1 MKLKVPFYIRFI
13 ANTDTVGGSEQSDTD
28 SQQTVENDSTNDT
41 ENSKQENKQS
51 ETSKD
56 FSRAL
61 NKRVEE
67 VEAKYADKYANYD
80 ELKEKAEK
88 YDSQESANA
97 QLVEKLKAEND
108 ALKAKAEHE
117 AQVEKVAHE
126 TELDVQL
133 IHLLKG
139 EGKELEENATLLA
152 KFFKAREHDLP
163 QAGSKDATPHDED
176 MKPYSRMA
184 AAYATNNK

>member
-1 MKLKVPFYIRFI
+1 MNKKKVPFYIRFI
-13 ANTDTVGGSEQSDTD
+13 ANTDAVSGGEQSDTD

-41 ENSKQENKQS
+41 ENSKQESKQS

-67 VEAKYADKYANYD
+67 VEAKYANYD

-97 QLVEKLKAEND
+97 QLIEKLQAENG
-108 ALKAKAEHE
+108 ALKATAEHN
-117 AQVEKVAHE
+117 AQVEKIAHE

-133 IHLLKG
+133 ISLLKG
-139 EGKELEENATLLA
+139 DGKELEENAAILA
-152 KFFKAREHDLP
+152 KFFKAREHNLP
-163 QAGSKDATPHDED
+163 TAGTKSSVPPSVKMTPFE
-176 MKPYSRMA
+176 RIA
-184 AAYATNNK
+184 AAFSN

>member
-1 MKLKVPFYIRFI
+1 MNKKKVPFYIRFI
-13 ANTDTVGGSEQSDTD
+13 ANTDAVGGSEQSDTD

-41 ENSKQENKQS
+41 ENSKQESKQS

-67 VEAKYADKYANYD
+67 VEAKYANYD

-97 QLVEKLKAEND
+97 QLIEKLQAEND
-108 ALKAKAEHE
+108 ALKATAEHN
-117 AQVEKVAHE
+117 AQVEKIAHE

-133 IHLLKG
+133 ISLLKG
-139 EGKELEENATLLA
+139 DGKELEENAAILA
-152 KFFKAREHDLP
+152 KFFKAREHNLP
-163 QAGSKDATPHDED
+163 TAGTKSSVPPSVKMTPFE
-176 MKPYSRMA
+176 RIA
-184 AAYATNNK
+184 AAFSN

>member
-1 MKLKVPFYIRFI
+1 MNKKKVPFYIRFI
-13 ANTDTVGGSEQSDTD
+13 ANTDAVGGGEQSDTD

-41 ENSKQENKQS
+41 ENSKQESKQS
-51 ETSKD
+51 ETSKE

-67 VEAKYADKYANYD
+67 VEAKYANYD

-97 QLVEKLKAEND
+97 QLIEKLQAEND
-108 ALKAKAEHE
+108 ALKATAEHN

-133 IHLLKG
+133 ISLLKG
-139 EGKELEENATLLA
+139 DGKELEENAAILA
-152 KFFKAREHDLP
+152 KFFKAREHNLP
-163 QAGSKDATPHDED
+163 TAGTKSSVPPSVKMTPFE
-176 MKPYSRMA
+176 RIA
-184 AAYATNNK
+184 AAFSN

>member
-1 MKLKVPFYIRFI
+1 MNKKKVPFYIRFI
-13 ANTDTVGGSEQSDTD
+13 VNTDAVGGSEQSDTD
-28 SQQTVENDSTNDT
+28 SQQAAENDSTNDT
-41 ENSKQENKQS
+41 EDSKQESKQS
-51 ETSKD
+51 ETSKE

-67 VEAKYADKYANYD
+67 VEAKYSNYD

-97 QLVEKLKAEND
+97 QLIEKLQAEND
-108 ALKAKAEHE
+108 ALKAEAEHN

-133 IHLLKG
+133 ITLLKG
-139 EGKELEENATLLA
+139 DGKELEENAAILA
-152 KFFKAREHDLP
+152 KFFKAREHNLP
-163 QAGSKDATPHDED
+163 TAGTKSSVPPSVKMTPFE
-176 MKPYSRMA
+176 RIA
-184 AAYATNNK
+184 AAYSN

>member
-1 MKLKVPFYIRFI
+1 MNKKVPFYIRFI
-13 ANTDTVGGSEQSDTD
+13 ANTDAVGGSEQSDTD

-41 ENSKQENKQS
+41 ESSKQESKQS
-51 ETSKD
+51 ETSKE
-56 FSRAL
+56 FSREL

-67 VEAKYADKYANYD
+67 VEAKYANYD

-97 QLVEKLKAEND
+97 QLIEKLQAEND
-108 ALKAKAEHE
+108 ALKAKAEHN

-133 IHLLKG
+133 ISLLKG
-139 EGKELEENATLLA
+139 DGKELEENAAILA
-152 KFFKAREHDLP
+152 KFFKAREHNLP
-163 QAGSKDATPHDED
+163 TAGTKSSVPPSVKMTPFE
-176 MKPYSRMA
+176 RIA
-184 AAYATNNK
+184 AAFSN

>member
-1 MKLKVPFYIRFI
+1 MNKKRVPFYIRFI
-13 ANTDTVGGSEQSDTD
+13 ANTDAVGGGEQSDTD
-28 SQQTVENDSTNDT
+28 SQQTVENDSTNDA
-41 ENSKQENKQS
+41 ENSKQESKQS

-67 VEAKYADKYANYD
+67 VEAKYANYD

-97 QLVEKLKAEND
+97 QLIEKLQAEND
-108 ALKAKAEHE
+108 ALKAKAEHN
-117 AQVEKVAHE
+117 AQVEKIAHE

-133 IHLLKG
+133 ISLLNG
-139 EGKELEENATLLA
+139 DGKELEENAAILA
-152 KFFKAREHDLP
+152 KFFKAREHNLP
-163 QAGSKDATPHDED
+163 TAGTKSSVPPSVKMTPFE
-176 MKPYSRMA
+176 RIA
-184 AAYATNNK
+184 AAFSN

>member
-1 MKLKVPFYIRFI
+1 MNKKKVPFYIRFI
-13 ANTDTVGGSEQSDTD
+13 ANTDAVGGGEQSDTD
-28 SQQTVENDSTNDT
+28 SQQTVENDSTNET
-41 ENSKQENKQS
+41 ENSKQESKQS

-67 VEAKYADKYANYD
+67 VEAKYANYD

-97 QLVEKLKAEND
+97 QLIEKLQAEND
-108 ALKAKAEHE
+108 ALKATAEHN
-117 AQVEKVAHE
+117 AQVEKLAHE

-133 IHLLKG
+133 ISLLKG
-139 EGKELEENATLLA
+139 DGKELEENAAILA
-152 KFFKAREHDLP
+152 KFFKAREHNLP
-163 QAGSKDATPHDED
+163 TAGTKSSVPPSVKMTPFE
-176 MKPYSRMA
+176 RIA
-184 AAYATNNK
+184 AAFSN

>member
-1 MKLKVPFYIRFI
+1 MRLKVPFYIRFI
-13 ANTDTVGGSEQSDTD
+13 ANTDAVGGSEQSDTD
-28 SQQTVENDSTNDT
+28 SQQTAENDSTNDT
-41 ENSKQENKQS
+41 ENSKQESKQS

-67 VEAKYADKYANYD
+67 VEAKYANYD

-97 QLVEKLKAEND
+97 QLIEKLQAEND
-108 ALKAKAEHE
+108 ALKAKAEHN

-133 IHLLKG
+133 ISILKG
-139 EGKELEENATLLA
+139 DGKELEENAAILA
-152 KFFKAREHDLP
+152 KFFKAREHNLP
-163 QAGSKDATPHDED
+163 TAGAKSSVPPSVKMTPFE
-176 MKPYSRMA
+176 RIA
-184 AAYATNNK
+184 AAYSN

>member
-1 MKLKVPFYIRFI
+1 MNKKKVPFYIRFI
-13 ANTDTVGGSEQSDTD
+13 ANTDAVGGSEQSDTD
-28 SQQTVENDSTNDT
+28 SQQTAENDSTNDT
-41 ENSKQENKQS
+41 ENSKQESKQS

-67 VEAKYADKYANYD
+67 VEAKYANYD

-97 QLVEKLKAEND
+97 QLIEKLQAEND
-108 ALKAKAEHE
+108 ALKAKAEHN

-133 IHLLKG
+133 ISILKG
-139 EGKELEENATLLA
+139 DGKELEENAAILA
-152 KFFKAREHDLP
+152 KFFKAREHNLP
-163 QAGSKDATPHDED
+163 TAGTKSSVPPSVKMTPFE
-176 MKPYSRMA
+176 RIA
-184 AAYATNNK
+184 AAYSN

>member
-1 MKLKVPFYIRFI
+1 MRLKVPFYIRFI
-13 ANTDTVGGSEQSDTD
+13 VNTDAVGGSEQSDTD

-41 ENSKQENKQS
+41 ENSKQESKQS

-67 VEAKYADKYANYD
+67 VEAKYANYD

-97 QLVEKLKAEND
+97 QLIEKLQAEND
-108 ALKAKAEHE
+108 ALKAKAEHN

-133 IHLLKG
+133 ISLLKG
-139 EGKELEENATLLA
+139 DGKELEENAAILA
-152 KFFKAREHDLP
+152 KFFKAREHNLP
-163 QAGSKDATPHDED
+163 TAGTKSSVPPSVKMTPFE
-176 MKPYSRMA
+176 RIA
-184 AAYATNNK
+184 AAFSN

>member
-1 MKLKVPFYIRFI
+1 MNKKKVPFYIRFI
-13 ANTDTVGGSEQSDTD
+13 ANTDAVGGGEQSDTD
-28 SQQTVENDSTNDT
+28 SQQTVENDSTNEA
-41 ENSKQENKQS
+41 ENSNQENKQS

-67 VEAKYADKYANYD
+67 VEAKYANYD

-97 QLVEKLKAEND
+97 QLIEKLQAEND
-108 ALKAKAEHE
+108 ALKAKAEHN
-117 AQVEKVAHE
+117 AQVEKLAHE

-133 IHLLKG
+133 ISLLKG
-139 EGKELEENATLLA
+139 DGKELEENAAILA
-152 KFFKAREHDLP
+152 KFFKAREHNLP
-163 QAGSKDATPHDED
+163 TAGTKSSVPPSVKMTPFE
-176 MKPYSRMA
+176 RIA
-184 AAYATNNK
+184 AAFSN

>member
-1 MKLKVPFYIRFI
+1 MNKKKVPFYIRFI
-13 ANTDTVGGSEQSDTD
+13 ANTDAVGGSEQSDTD

-41 ENSKQENKQS
+41 ENSKQESKQS
-51 ETSKD
+51 ETSKE

-67 VEAKYADKYANYD
+67 VEAKYANYD

-97 QLVEKLKAEND
+97 QLIEKLQAEND
-108 ALKAKAEHE
+108 ALKATAEHN
-117 AQVEKVAHE
+117 AQVEKIAHE

-133 IHLLKG
+133 ISLLKG
-139 EGKELEENATLLA
+139 DGKELEENAAILA
-152 KFFKAREHDLP
+152 KFFKAREHNLP
-163 QAGSKDATPHDED
+163 TAGTKSSVPPSVKMTPFE
-176 MKPYSRMA
+176 RIA
-184 AAYATNNK
+184 AAFSN

>member
-1 MKLKVPFYIRFI
+1 MNKKKVPFYIRFI
-13 ANTDTVGGSEQSDTD
+13 ANTDAVGGSEQSDTD
-28 SQQTVENDSTNDT
+28 SQQAAENDSTNDT
-41 ENSKQENKQS
+41 EDSKQESKQS
-51 ETSKD
+51 ETSKE

-67 VEAKYADKYANYD
+67 VEAKYSNYD

-97 QLVEKLKAEND
+97 QLIEKLQAEND
-108 ALKAKAEHE
+108 ALKAEAEHN

-133 IHLLKG
+133 ISLLKG
-139 EGKELEENATLLA
+139 DGKELEENAATLA
-152 KFFKAREHDLP
+152 KFFKAREHNLP
-163 QAGSKDATPHDED
+163 TAGTKSSVPPSVKMTPLE
-176 MKPYSRMA
+176 RIT
-184 AAYATNNK
+184 AAYSN

>member
-1 MKLKVPFYIRFI
+1 MNKKKVPFYIRFI
-13 ANTDTVGGSEQSDTD
+13 VNTDAVGGSEQSDTD
-28 SQQTVENDSTNDT
+28 SQQAAENDSTNDT
-41 ENSKQENKQS
+41 ENSEQESKQS
-51 ETSKD
+51 ETSKE

-67 VEAKYADKYANYD
+67 VEAKYANYD

-97 QLVEKLKAEND
+97 QLIEKLQAEND
-108 ALKAKAEHE
+108 ALKATAEHN

-133 IHLLKG
+133 ISILKG
-139 EGKELEENATLLA
+139 DGKELEENAAILA
-152 KFFKAREHDLP
+152 KFFKAREHNLP
-163 QAGSKDATPHDED
+163 TAGTKSSVPPSVKMTPFE
-176 MKPYSRMA
+176 RIA
-184 AAYATNNK
+184 AAYSN

>member
-1 MKLKVPFYIRFI
+1 MNKKKVPFYIRFI
-13 ANTDTVGGSEQSDTD
+13 ANTDAVGGSEQSDTD

-41 ENSKQENKQS
+41 ENSKQESKQS

-67 VEAKYADKYANYD
+67 VEAKYANYD

-97 QLVEKLKAEND
+97 QLIEKLQAEND
-108 ALKAKAEHE
+108 ALKATAEHN
-117 AQVEKVAHE
+117 AQVEKLAHE

-133 IHLLKG
+133 IGLLKG
-139 EGKELEENATLLA
+139 DGKELEENAAILA
-152 KFFKAREHDLP
+152 KFFKAREHNLP
-163 QAGSKDATPHDED
+163 TAGTKSSVPPSVKMTPRE
-176 MKPYSRMA
+176 RIA
-184 AAYATNNK
+184 AAYSN

>member
-1 MKLKVPFYIRFI
+1 MNKKVPFYIRFI
-13 ANTDTVGGSEQSDTD
+13 ANTDAVGGSEQSDTD

-41 ENSKQENKQS
+41 ESSKQESKQS
-51 ETSKD
+51 ETSKE

-67 VEAKYADKYANYD
+67 VEAKYANYD

-97 QLVEKLKAEND
+97 QLIEKLQAEND
-108 ALKAKAEHE
+108 ALKAKAEHN

-133 IHLLKG
+133 ISLLKG
-139 EGKELEENATLLA
+139 DGKELEENAAILA
-152 KFFKAREHDLP
+152 KFFKAREHNLP
-163 QAGSKDATPHDED
+163 TAGTKSSVPPSVKMTPFE
-176 MKPYSRMA
+176 RIA
-184 AAYATNNK
+184 AAYSN

>member
-1 MKLKVPFYIRFI
+1 MNKKKVPFYIRFI
-13 ANTDTVGGSEQSDTD
+13 ANTDAVGGSEQSDTD
-28 SQQTVENDSTNDT
+28 SQQTVENDSTNDA
-41 ENSKQENKQS
+41 ENSKQESKQS
-51 ETSKD
+51 ETSKE

-67 VEAKYADKYANYD
+67 VEAKYANYD

-97 QLVEKLKAEND
+97 QLIEKLQAEND
-108 ALKAKAEHE
+108 ALKATAEHN

-133 IHLLKG
+133 ISILKG
-139 EGKELEENATLLA
+139 DGKELEENAAILA
-152 KFFKAREHDLP
+152 KFFKAREHNLP
-163 QAGSKDATPHDED
+163 TAGTKSSVPPSVKMTPFE
-176 MKPYSRMA
+176 RIA
-184 AAYATNNK
+184 AAYSN

>member
-1 MKLKVPFYIRFI
+1 MNKKKVPFYIRFI
-13 ANTDTVGGSEQSDTD
+13 VNTDAVGGGEQSDTD
-28 SQQTVENDSTNDT
+28 SQQTVENDSTNEA
-41 ENSKQENKQS
+41 ENSKQESKQS

-67 VEAKYADKYANYD
+67 VEAKYANYD

-97 QLVEKLKAEND
+97 QLIEKLQAEND
-108 ALKAKAEHE
+108 ALKAKAEHN
-117 AQVEKVAHE
+117 AQVEKLAHE

-133 IHLLKG
+133 ISLLKG
-139 EGKELEENATLLA
+139 DGKELEENAAILA
-152 KFFKAREHDLP
+152 KFFKAREHNLP
-163 QAGSKDATPHDED
+163 TAGTKSSVPPSVKMTPFE
-176 MKPYSRMA
+176 RIA
-184 AAYATNNK
+184 AAFSN

>member
-1 MKLKVPFYIRFI
+1 MNKKKVPFYIRFI
-13 ANTDTVGGSEQSDTD
+13 ANTDAVGGSEQSDTD

-41 ENSKQENKQS
+41 ENSKQESKQS
-51 ETSKD
+51 ETSKE

-67 VEAKYADKYANYD
+67 VEAKYANYD

-97 QLVEKLKAEND
+97 QLIEKLQAEND
-108 ALKAKAEHE
+108 ALKAKAEHN
-117 AQVEKVAHE
+117 AQVEKLAHE

-133 IHLLKG
+133 ISLLKG
-139 EGKELEENATLLA
+139 DGKELEENAAILA
-152 KFFKAREHDLP
+152 KFFKAREHNLP
-163 QAGSKDATPHDED
+163 TAGTKSSVPPSVKMTPFE
-176 MKPYSRMA
+176 RIA
-184 AAYATNNK
+184 AAFSN

>member
-1 MKLKVPFYIRFI
+1 MRLKVPFYIRFI
-13 ANTDTVGGSEQSDTD
+13 ANTDALGGSEQSDTD
-28 SQQTVENDSTNDT
+28 SQQAAENDSTNDT
-41 ENSKQENKQS
+41 EDSKQESKQS
-51 ETSKD
+51 ETSKE

-67 VEAKYADKYANYD
+67 VEAKYANYD

-97 QLVEKLKAEND
+97 QLIEKLQAEND
-108 ALKAKAEHE
+108 ALKAKAEHN

-133 IHLLKG
+133 ISLLKG
-139 EGKELEENATLLA
+139 DGKELEENAAILA
-152 KFFKAREHDLP
+152 KFFKAREHNLP
-163 QAGSKDATPHDED
+163 TAGTKSSVPPSVKMTPFE
-176 MKPYSRMA
+176 RIA
-184 AAYATNNK
+184 AAYSN

>member
-13 ANTDTVGGSEQSDTD
+13 ANTDAVGGSEQSDTD
-28 SQQTVENDSTNDT
+28 SQQAAGNDSTNEA
-41 ENSKQENKQS
+41 ENSKQESKQS
-51 ETSKD
+51 ETSKE

-67 VEAKYADKYANYD
+67 VEAKYANYD

-97 QLVEKLKAEND
+97 QLIEKLQAEND
-108 ALKAKAEHE
+108 ALKAKAEHN
-117 AQVEKVAHE
+117 AQVEKIAHE

-133 IHLLKG
+133 ISLLKG
-139 EGKELEENATLLA
+139 DGKELEENAAILA
-152 KFFKAREHDLP
+152 KFFKAREHNLP
-163 QAGSKDATPHDED
+163 TAGTKSSVPPSVKMTPFE
-176 MKPYSRMA
+176 RIA
-184 AAYATNNK
+184 AAYSN

>member
-1 MKLKVPFYIRFI
+1 MNKKVPFYIRFI
-13 ANTDTVGGSEQSDTD
+13 ANTDAVGGSEQSDTD

-41 ENSKQENKQS
+41 ESSKQESKQS
-51 ETSKD
+51 ETSKE

-67 VEAKYADKYANYD
+67 IEAKYANYD

-97 QLVEKLKAEND
+97 QLIEKLQAEND
-108 ALKAKAEHE
+108 ALKAKAEHN

-133 IHLLKG
+133 ISLLKG
-139 EGKELEENATLLA
+139 DGKELEENAAILA
-152 KFFKAREHDLP
+152 KFFKAREHNLP
-163 QAGSKDATPHDED
+163 TAGTKSSVPPSVKMTPFE
-176 MKPYSRMA
+176 RIA
-184 AAYATNNK
+184 AAFSN

>member
-1 MKLKVPFYIRFI
+1 MNKKVPFYIRFI
-13 ANTDTVGGSEQSDTD
+13 ANTDAVGGSEQSDTD

-41 ENSKQENKQS
+41 ESSKQESKQS
-51 ETSKD
+51 ETSKE

-67 VEAKYADKYANYD
+67 VEAKYANYD

-97 QLVEKLKAEND
+97 QLIEKLQAEND
-108 ALKAKAEHE
+108 ALKAKAEHN

-133 IHLLKG
+133 ISLLKG
-139 EGKELEENATLLA
+139 DGKELEENAAILA
-152 KFFKAREHDLP
+152 KFFKAREHNLP
-163 QAGSKDATPHDED
+163 TAGTKSSVPPSVKMTPFE
-176 MKPYSRMA
+176 RIA
-184 AAYATNNK
+184 AAFSN

>member
-13 ANTDTVGGSEQSDTD
+13 ANTDAVGGSEQSDTD
-28 SQQTVENDSTNDT
+28 SQQAAGNDSTNKA
-41 ENSKQENKQS
+41 ENSKQESKQS
-51 ETSKD
+51 ETSKE

-67 VEAKYADKYANYD
+67 VEAKYANYD

-97 QLVEKLKAEND
+97 QLIEKLQAEND
-108 ALKAKAEHE
+108 ALKAKAEHN
-117 AQVEKVAHE
+117 AQVEKLAHE

-133 IHLLKG
+133 ISLLKG
-139 EGKELEENATLLA
+139 DGKELEENAAILA
-152 KFFKAREHDLP
+152 KFFKAREHNLP
-163 QAGSKDATPHDED
+163 TAGTKSSVPPSVKMTPFE
-176 MKPYSRMA
+176 RIA
-184 AAYATNNK
+184 AAFSN

>member
-1 MKLKVPFYIRFI
+1 MNKKKVPFYIRFI
-13 ANTDTVGGSEQSDTD
+13 ANTDAVGGSEQSDTD

-41 ENSKQENKQS
+41 ENSKQESKQS

-67 VEAKYADKYANYD
+67 VEAKYANYD

-97 QLVEKLKAEND
+97 QLIEKLQAEND
-108 ALKAKAEHE
+108 ALKAKAEHN
-117 AQVEKVAHE
+117 AQVEKIAHE

-133 IHLLKG
+133 ISLLQG
-139 EGKELEENATLLA
+139 DGKELEENAAILA
-152 KFFKAREHDLP
+152 KFFKAREHNLP
-163 QAGSKDATPHDED
+163 TAGTKSSVPPSVKMTPFE
-176 MKPYSRMA
+176 RIA
-184 AAYATNNK
+184 AAYSN

>member
-1 MKLKVPFYIRFI
+1 MNKKKVPFYIRFI
-13 ANTDTVGGSEQSDTD
+13 ANTDAVGGSEQSDTD
-28 SQQTVENDSTNDT
+28 SQQAAENDSTNDA
-41 ENSKQENKQS
+41 ENSKQESKQS

-67 VEAKYADKYANYD
+67 VEAKYANYD

-97 QLVEKLKAEND
+97 QLIEKLQAEND
-108 ALKAKAEHE
+108 ALKAKAEHN

-133 IHLLKG
+133 ISLLKG
-139 EGKELEENATLLA
+139 DGKELEENAATLA
-152 KFFKAREHDLP
+152 KFFKAREHNLP
-163 QAGSKDATPHDED
+163 TAGTKSSVPPSVKMTPLE
-176 MKPYSRMA
+176 RIT
-184 AAYATNNK
+184 AAYSN

>member
-41 ENSKQENKQS
+41 ENSKQESKQS

-67 VEAKYADKYANYD
+67 VEAKYANYD

-97 QLVEKLKAEND
+97 QLIEKLKAEND
-108 ALKAKAEHE
+108 ALKATAEHN
-117 AQVEKVAHE
+117 AQVEKLAHE

-133 IHLLKG
+133 ITLLKG
-139 EGKELEENATLLA
+139 EGKELEENAAILA

>member
-1 MKLKVPFYIRFI
+1 MNKKKVPFYIRFI
-13 ANTDTVGGSEQSDTD
+13 ANTDAVGGSEQSDTD

-41 ENSKQENKQS
+41 ENSKQESKQS

-61 NKRVEE
+61 NKRVEK
-67 VEAKYADKYANYD
+67 VEAKYANYD

-97 QLVEKLKAEND
+97 QLIEKLQAEND
-108 ALKAKAEHE
+108 ALKAKAEHN
-117 AQVEKVAHE
+117 AQVEKIAHE

-133 IHLLKG
+133 ISLLQG
-139 EGKELEENATLLA
+139 DGKELEENAAILA
-152 KFFKAREHDLP
+152 KFFKAREHNLP
-163 QAGSKDATPHDED
+163 TAGTKSSVPPSVKMTPFE
-176 MKPYSRMA
+176 RIA
-184 AAYATNNK
+184 AAYSN

>member
-1 MKLKVPFYIRFI
+1 MTKKKVPFYIRFI
-13 ANTDTVGGSEQSDTD
+13 ANTDAVGGSEQSDTD

-41 ENSKQENKQS
+41 ENSKQESKQS

-67 VEAKYADKYANYD
+67 VEAKYANYD

-97 QLVEKLKAEND
+97 QLIEKLQAEND
-108 ALKAKAEHE
+108 ALKAKAEHN
-117 AQVEKVAHE
+117 AQVEKLAHE

-133 IHLLKG
+133 LSLLKG
-139 EGKELEENATLLA
+139 DGKELEENAAILA
-152 KFFKAREHDLP
+152 KFFKAREHNLP
-163 QAGSKDATPHDED
+163 TAGTKSSVPPSVKMTPFE
-176 MKPYSRMA
+176 RIA
-184 AAYATNNK
+184 AAFSN

>member
-1 MKLKVPFYIRFI
+1 MNKKKVPFYIRFI
-13 ANTDTVGGSEQSDTD
+13 VNTDAVGGGEQSDTD
-28 SQQTVENDSTNDT
+28 SQQTVENDSTNEA
-41 ENSKQENKQS
+41 ENSKQESKQS

-67 VEAKYADKYANYD
+67 VEAKYANYD

-97 QLVEKLKAEND
+97 QLIEKLQAEND
-108 ALKAKAEHE
+108 ALKATAEHN
-117 AQVEKVAHE
+117 AQVEKLAHE

-133 IHLLKG
+133 IGLLKG
-139 EGKELEENATLLA
+139 DGKELEENAAILA
-152 KFFKAREHDLP
+152 KFFKAREHNLP
-163 QAGSKDATPHDED
+163 TAGTKSSVPPSVKMTPFE
-176 MKPYSRMA
+176 RIA
-184 AAYATNNK
+184 AAFSN